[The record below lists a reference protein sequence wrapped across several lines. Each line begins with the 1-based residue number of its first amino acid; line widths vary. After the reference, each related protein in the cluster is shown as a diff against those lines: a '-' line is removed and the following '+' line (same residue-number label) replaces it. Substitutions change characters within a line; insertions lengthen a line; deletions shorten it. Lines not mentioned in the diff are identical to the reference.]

1 MTRLF
6 MRMALGVF
14 IAIVLSIV
22 IASQVTRHNLEDGL
36 VRIFPKIFLGVN
48 KLVDQRLST
57 VPQEKIFDE
66 LRQIK
71 IDFPFP
77 LDLLPPD
84 HEAIPESVKRDLA
97 TRKLSGTNTDTSLT
111 FYSSLLKDQ
120 YVLVCGPLPK
130 IWQPTV
136 TIRIIGLGLFSFVL
150 LSLTLILGYPL
161 GKRLRHLERVTEK
174 FGKGQLD
181 ERVSISGKDG
191 VDQLAGRFNQMAD
204 RIQLLLESQSNMLG
218 AVSHELRTA
227 LSRIRFKLELLP
239 SPAET
244 IDQDNPITPIER
256 DLDALTRLID
266 DLLLYHRVDT
276 DESVVFDEL
285 EAQSFIKSVIET
297 YKSENDPKIEIKM
310 LADLSESIKLRGN
323 STFLRLALF
332 NLLANG
338 VRYALSRLHVNLQES
353 EGNLFIIIENDGP
366 PIPEEKWDLIFKPFF
381 RLDTSRSRETGGTGL
396 GLTIVKKVAEMH
408 CGQVYVAQSDLG
420 STRFKLIIPC
430 S

>member
-6 MRMALGVF
+6 MRMAFGVF

-36 VRIFPKIFLGVN
+36 LRIFPKIFLGVN
-48 KLVDQRLST
+48 KLVDQRLSS
-57 VPQEKIFDE
+57 VPQEKLFDE

-77 LDLLPPD
+77 IDFLPPD

-97 TRKLSGTNTDTSLT
+97 TSKLSGTHIDTDLT
-111 FYSSLLKDQ
+111 IYSSLLKGQ

-130 IWQPTV
+130 IWQPTGAS
-136 TIRIIGLGLFSFVL
+136 RIIALGLFSFVL
-150 LSLTLILGYPL
+150 LSLTLFLGYPL
-161 GKRLRHLERVTEK
+161 AKRLRHLERVTEK
-174 FGKGQLD
+174 FGKGQLS
-181 ERVSISGKDG
+181 ERVTVSGKDG
-191 VDQLAGRFNQMAD
+191 MDQLAGRFNQMAN

-244 IDQDNPITPIER
+244 IEQDNPITPIER
-256 DLDALTRLID
+256 DLDAIERLID

-285 EAQSFIKSVIET
+285 EARSFINSVIET
-297 YKSENDPKIEIKM
+297 YKSENDPKSEIKM
-310 LADLSESIKLRGN
+310 LADLSESIKFRGN

-338 VRYALSRLHVNLQES
+338 IRYAHSRLHVNLQES
-353 EGNLFIIIENDGP
+353 EGNLLIIIENDGP
-366 PIPEEKWDLIFKPFF
+366 PIPEAKWDSIFKPFF

-396 GLTIVKKVAEMH
+396 GLAIVKKVVHMH
-408 CGQVYVAQSDLG
+408 RGQVCVGQSDLG
-420 STRFKLIIPC
+420 GARFELKFPC
-430 S
+430 R